1 MTDWKA
7 AMGMTRTS
15 STSGT
20 GMIPS
25 MTMSTARQG
34 ERMTVSC
41 SGQESIQETIVT
53 EEQVVTDTTVD
64 NCVEI
69 LEDLYAT
76 NQPSQE
82 TIQEESPAAE
92 QSSAIYD
99 NPTDTAVDN
108 IVNLLVQDMA
118 ESGMGAVSDSGSL
131 TDVTAVNDNVQL
143 WVS

>member
-1 MTDWKA
+1 M
-7 AMGMTRTS
+7 
-15 STSGT
+15 
-20 GMIPS
+20 
-25 MTMSTARQG
+25 
-34 ERMTVSC
+34 
-41 SGQESIQETIVT
+41 
-53 EEQVVTDTTVD
+53 D